1 MMQLAQRK
9 HAIMK
14 RAKPSANPARIQD
27 MLTEEHYRG
36 WGLWT
41 SLKQERDKCVA
52 SLRKKLPN
60 NNRAEK
66 LADRLEACR
75 PNARCGSGA
84 CPICLHFTRNLF
96 AETAR
101 AFLDQHAGN
110 AQIVIVSI
118 APADGTCAVL
128 SKAQHE
134 RNMRRWKDKLS
145 RAGAGTASSERSTI
159 RSMSTSPRTSV
170 PLVRAL
176 FRDHTHQ
183 RSGEAQGKIAATVS
197 ENRCDSEASDDNEL
211 GWRDCRPSLRPEI
224 AVLATDRPG

>member
-1 MMQLAQRK
+1 MMQIAQRR
-9 HAIMK
+9 HATMK
-14 RAKPSANPARIQD
+14 IARPSANPARIQD

-41 SLKQERDKCVA
+41 SLKQERDKCVEA
-52 SLRKKLPN
+52 LRKKLPN

-66 LADRLEACR
+66 LADRLEDCR

-145 RAGAGTASSERSTI
+145 
-159 RSMSTSPRTSV
+159 
-170 PLVRAL
+170 
-176 FRDHTHQ
+176 
-183 RSGEAQGKIAATVS
+183 
-197 ENRCDSEASDDNEL
+197 
-211 GWRDCRPSLRPEI
+211 
-224 AVLATDRPG
+224 